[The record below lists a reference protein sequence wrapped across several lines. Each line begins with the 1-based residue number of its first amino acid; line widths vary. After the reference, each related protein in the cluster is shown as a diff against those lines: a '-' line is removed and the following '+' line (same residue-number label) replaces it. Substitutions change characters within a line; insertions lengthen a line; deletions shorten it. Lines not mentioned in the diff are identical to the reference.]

1 MMLTDERFELILS
14 KVKQQEIVKIQ
25 ELVDITGASESTIRR
40 DLTELEDKK
49 FIKRVHGGA
58 KLLKG
63 KLQEASV
70 PEKSSKN
77 LHEKKKI
84 AQFAA
89 AQVEEGDCIFLDA
102 GTTTQQM
109 IEFLPDKEI
118 VVVTNGLM
126 HIDSLLTKGIKTY
139 LIGGAIKPRTNAM
152 IGRGALESM
161 KDYRF
166 DKAFMGANGV
176 HPEFGYTTP
185 DPEEAQV
192 KELAI
197 SLSRETFVL
206 ADESKIGEIAFAKF
220 GDMKDGVLITNELDD
235 DIQSDYKNQTTIKV
249 VRT

>member
-1 MMLTDERFELILS
+1 MLTDERFALILEC
-14 KVKQQEIVKIQ
+14 VKHQDIVKIQ
-25 ELVDITGASESTIRR
+25 ELVERTGASESTIRR
-40 DLTELEDKK
+40 DLTELENKK

-58 KLLKG
+58 RLLKG

-70 PEKSSKN
+70 PEKSSKS

-89 AQVEEGDCIFLDA
+89 SKVEKGDCIFIDA

-109 IEFLPDKEI
+109 IGYLPHEEI

-126 HIDSLLTKGIKTY
+126 HVEELLERGIKTY
-139 LIGGAIKPRTNAM
+139 LIGGAVKPRTNAM
-152 IGRGALESM
+152 VGRGALESI
-161 KDYRF
+161 KAYRF
-166 DKAFMGANGV
+166 DKAFMGTNGV

-197 SLSRETFVL
+197 SLSREVFML
-206 ADESKIGEIAFAKF
+206 ADDSKIGEIAFASF
-220 GDMKDGVLITNELDD
+220 GNIKDAYLIVNELEEETETLY
-235 DIQSDYKNQTTIKV
+235 QKQTTVKV
-249 VRT
+249 VGS

>member
-1 MMLTDERFELILS
+1 MLTDERFSLILEL
-14 KVKQQEIVKIQ
+14 VKHHDIVKIQ
-25 ELVDITGASESTIRR
+25 ELVHLTGASESTIRR
-40 DLTELEDKK
+40 DLTELEKKK

-70 PEKSSKN
+70 PEKSSKS
-77 LHEKKKI
+77 LQEKKKI
-84 AQFAA
+84 AQYAA
-89 AQVEEGDCIFLDA
+89 SQVEEGDCIFIDA

-126 HIDSLLTKGIKTY
+126 HLEGLLLKEIKTY
-139 LIGGAIKPRTNAM
+139 VIGGVIKPRTNAV

-161 KDYRF
+161 NAYRF

-176 HPEFGYTTP
+176 HHEFGYTTP

-192 KELAI
+192 KQLAMT
-197 SLSRETFVL
+197 LSRETFIL
-206 ADESKIGEIAFAKF
+206 ADEGKLGEIAFSKF
-220 GDMKDGVLITNELDD
+220 AEMKDGTLITNELDD
-235 DIQSDYKNQTTIKV
+235 DVQSLYRKQTKVKV
-249 VRT
+249 VGS